1 MTIPIIPH
9 PHTADEPCPG
19 GCRDIDVV
27 TDIVTKTKEELLEF
41 EKRLQDNHDE
51 LLRFET
57 RLDEGGARMSRIE
70 GMISINTSEM
80 TRNTTDTAEILDIMR
95 ETKAA
100 FRFIVRVGDVL
111 KWTAGLL
118 APILALWWAFKDHGK

>member
-1 MTIPIIPH
+1 MTIPITPH

-57 RLDEGGARMSRIE
+57 RLDEG
-70 GMISINTSEM
+70 
-80 TRNTTDTAEILDIMR
+80 DTAEILSIMQ

-100 FRFIVRVGDVL
+100 FRVIVRLGDVI
-111 KWTAGLL
+111 KWTAGLA
-118 APILALWWAFKDHGK
+118 APLLALWWAFKDHVK